1 MWILILVQV
10 VLIALNAVFACAEIA
25 VLSVNE
31 RKMEKLSEEGNKSA
45 GRIATFLKHPETF
58 LSTIQVAIT
67 LSGFLGSAF
76 AADNFAGS
84 LTDWLTGLGVGLP
97 RDVLSS
103 ISVIVITL
111 ILSYFTL
118 IFGELVPKRLAM
130 RKSESLSL
138 TMSGFLQGISV
149 VFRPLVW
156 LLSVSTNAVLRLM
169 GIDPNEEQEQAG
181 EEEILLMVDS
191 GRIAPQEKQLIA
203 NVFDFND
210 LTLREL
216 CTHRVDV
223 DFLEQD
229 DSLEEWEKII
239 HETRH
244 SLYPVRGEDEE
255 ILGVL
260 DTKDFFRMKAPD
272 RQMVMASLKPALFM
286 PETVKADNALA
297 LMKRKRR

>member
-84 LTDWLTGLGVGLP
+84 LTDWLTGLGGGLP

-118 IFGELVPKRLAM
+118 IFG
-130 RKSESLSL
+130 
-138 TMSGFLQGISV
+138 
-149 VFRPLVW
+149 
-156 LLSVSTNAVLRLM
+156 
-169 GIDPNEEQEQAG
+169 
-181 EEEILLMVDS
+181 
-191 GRIAPQEKQLIA
+191 
-203 NVFDFND
+203 
-210 LTLREL
+210 
-216 CTHRVDV
+216 
-223 DFLEQD
+223 
-229 DSLEEWEKII
+229 
-239 HETRH
+239 
-244 SLYPVRGEDEE
+244 
-255 ILGVL
+255 
-260 DTKDFFRMKAPD
+260 
-272 RQMVMASLKPALFM
+272 
-286 PETVKADNALA
+286 
-297 LMKRKRR
+297 